1 MPMRCSQPASP
12 RPFHSSSVQKVTCTE
27 DSPSDSQACS
37 SALAMVA
44 TGTPLPGRRNSRG
57 PGTGLNGTATCSF
70 G

>member
-12 RPFHSSSVQKVTCTE
+12 SSFHSSSVQNVTCTE
-27 DSPSDSQACS
+27 DRSSDRHACS
-37 SALAMVA
+37 SAFASA
-44 TGTPLPGRRNSRG
+44 PTGMPVPGRRSSRG